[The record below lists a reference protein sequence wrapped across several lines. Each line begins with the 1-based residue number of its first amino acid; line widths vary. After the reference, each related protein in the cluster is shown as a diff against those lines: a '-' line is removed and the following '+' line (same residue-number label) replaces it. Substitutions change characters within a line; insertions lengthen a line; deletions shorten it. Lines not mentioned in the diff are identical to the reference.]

1 MSPAVSSVAGCFF
14 MGDNRGIIPGSVMNA
29 GTEVLRSLAIERGIE
44 MFELKEEKDSM
55 LTLEQVADYLTN
67 TIAEDFLRADKLGL
81 RRTQTTAGVLMA
93 AGQAL
98 GDQETTHKF
107 RLIAAQAA
115 NKQEELDE
123 ER

>member
-1 MSPAVSSVAGCFF
+1 M
-14 MGDNRGIIPGSVMNA
+14 
-29 GTEVLRSLAIERGIE
+29 
-44 MFELKEEKDSM
+44 KEEKDPM

-98 GDQETTHKF
+98 GDQETAHKF